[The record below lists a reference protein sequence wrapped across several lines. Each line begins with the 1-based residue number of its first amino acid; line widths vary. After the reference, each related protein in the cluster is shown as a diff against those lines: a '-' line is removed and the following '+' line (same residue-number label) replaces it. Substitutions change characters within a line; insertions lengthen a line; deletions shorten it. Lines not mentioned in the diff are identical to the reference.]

1 MWTPTQGRY
10 PRNYAKMLPKKEEKA
25 VPSAGKVLSK
35 SQFQGLLTSSLLL
48 FLCLAPGKKKSLK
61 LETSHLCVQ
70 YQKQLNQT
78 QVGRLLRKIYFFS
91 EKLSFRIQ
99 RNIMINIMISPTF
112 LMGKSFMKSSTACL
126 SGEILHCPLGL
137 LRSLHIFANIVFGAI
152 P

>member
-1 MWTPTQGRY
+1 M
-10 PRNYAKMLPKKEEKA
+10 
-25 VPSAGKVLSK
+25 
-35 SQFQGLLTSSLLL
+35 
-48 FLCLAPGKKKSLK
+48 PGTWKKKSLK
-61 LETSHLCVQ
+61 LETLHLCVP
-70 YQKQLNQT
+70 YQKQLNQHNWA
-78 QVGRLLRKIYFFS
+78 GYL
-91 EKLSFRIQ
+91 EKYISSVKNLSFRIQ